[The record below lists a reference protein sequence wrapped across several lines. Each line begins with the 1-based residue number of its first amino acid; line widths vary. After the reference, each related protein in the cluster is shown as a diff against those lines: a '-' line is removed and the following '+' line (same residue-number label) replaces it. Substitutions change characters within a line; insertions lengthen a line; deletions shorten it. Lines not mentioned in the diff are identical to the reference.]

1 MSYMSYY
8 LAVTIVPPFLHVG
21 YPYFGDIFQ
30 TTLPEC
36 VLAAQFNALMHLQQ
50 ALLLSSGA
58 DFLDMTGCRH
68 PCVTEEVEII
78 YNTDIL

>member
-1 MSYMSYY
+1 MSPLSR
-8 LAVTIVPPFLHVG
+8 
-21 YPYFGDIFQ
+21 GDNFELLFSCLDSFFQ